1 MNVESN
7 CDTFD
12 TYLEITIFI
21 KKNDLLCNIIYNFV
35 FSFKSVE
42 FIYISLHNFTI
53 IIIILIN
60 LYNSFYRFA
69 IYIKRIKFIMFLIAS
84 IIALFRYMY
93 NLMLNIHAITLCKSS
108 LNILLITFVCMILC
122 VCLYCN
128 QVHVTVFVMF
138 FK

>member
-108 LNILLITFVCMILC
+108 LNILLITFVCMIL
-122 VCLYCN
+122 
-128 QVHVTVFVMF
+128 
-138 FK
+138 